1 MPSSYEK
8 EFFHIDGECC
18 EAYRLELEN
27 FVNKSQAIRRV
38 EINYIVDIMMV
49 QYDPNLISSM
59 ELREKLRNIHH
70 EFITVRNNC

>member
-1 MPSSYEK
+1 MK
-8 EFFHIDGECC
+8 KNFFHIDGECC
-18 EAYRLELEN
+18 EACRLELEN